1 MKVFGLKFMEP
12 MQADGTTPSSTW
24 TWAPRGENARGIYA
38 SGNSTR
44 SREST
49 YAAERDN
56 RQDEDRR
63 TKGWRPEAVQSIL
76 RS

>member
-1 MKVFGLKFMEP
+1 MKVFGLRYLEP
-12 MQADGTTPSSTW
+12 MNSDQVVGVKDWAWTPAGADSY
-24 TWAPRGENARGIYA
+24 RIYA

-56 RQDEDRR
+56 RQDEDRPNE
-63 TKGWRPEAVQSIL
+63 GLAA
-76 RS
+76 